1 MTLLL
6 SGGVVPK
13 GPVTG
18 LSTASSPEAL
28 PGAKQTEQLEVV
40 LSGRQVAPPEP
51 GNVISSL
58 S

>member
-1 MTLLL
+1 MALLL

-18 LSTASSPEAL
+18 LSPANSPEAL
-28 PGAKQTEQLEVV
+28 PGAKQTEQREAF

-51 GNVISSL
+51 GNVSSV
-58 S
+58 